1 MSRDEWSAEQRRAYA
16 VSRAVER
23 RRREL
28 APLRL
33 EISERIDGLGWRRAK
48 PMVQAAVGRPLQRRG
63 LWGLTRKDTLRVLAA
78 LRARPGQWS
87 LFDHDDGPEAA

>member
-1 MSRDEWSAEQRRAYA
+1 MSPGAWSAEQSRAYA
-16 VSRAVER
+16 ISRAVER

-28 APLRL
+28 APARL
-33 EISERIDGLGWRRAK
+33 EISQRADALGWRRAK
-48 PMVQAAVGRPLQRRG
+48 PIVHAAVGRPVHRRG
-63 LWGLTRKDTLRVLAA
+63 LWSLSKKDTLRVLTA